1 MRLAVF
7 NHLLTLHPHYFEINR
22 SGEINARLTTDTTL
36 LQSIFGFSISMAL
49 SSVLLFLG
57 GLVMM
62 LITNLKL
69 ALIVLVTVPIILLP
83 MAIYGRRLRALSRKS
98 QDTVAD
104 IGTYAGEIV
113 QNIKVVQSF
122 TREPEESIA
131 FKNEVEKA
139 FSAAKRRIMQSS
151 LLIAAAMI
159 LVFTGL
165 GAMIW
170 FGAKDVTNGD
180 ISAGELASFVFYA
193 IMGMYGQDNTNY
205 YDLGSSTG
213 AITLSIALNN
223 KSKNNQFFA
232 IDNSK
237 EMVEQCE
244 KNLHNK
250 VDNLQAIC
258 DDINQVKINSASIVV
273 LNLTLQFIDVNLR
286 SNLIKKIYD
295 GLESGGILIISEK
308 IHFDDAVTQNQ
319 ITKLHMDFKKENGY
333 SELEIA
339 NKRQAIENV
348 LITETKEQHLNRLRD
363 CGFVETS
370 CFFQCLNFVSFLS
383 VK

>member
-1 MRLAVF
+1 MRDNLFNKQSDIADFRFDQDVVKVF
-7 NHLLTLHPHYFEINR
+7 DDMVRR
-22 SGEINARLTTDTTL
+22 SVPGYD
-36 LQSIFGFSISMAL
+36 SMIQ
-49 SSVLLFLG
+49 
-57 GLVMM
+57 M
-62 LITNLKL
+62 
-69 ALIVLVTVPIILLP
+69 
-83 MAIYGRRLRALSRKS
+83 
-98 QDTVAD
+98 
-104 IGTYAGEIV
+104 IG
-113 QNIKVVQSF
+113 
-122 TREPEESIA
+122 
-131 FKNEVEKA
+131 
-139 FSAAKRRIMQSS
+139 
-151 LLIAAAMI
+151 LIAR
-159 LVFTGL
+159 
-165 GAMIW
+165 
-170 FGAKDVTNGD
+170 
-180 ISAGELASFVFYA
+180 
-193 IMGMYGQDNTNY
+193 MYGQDNTNY
-205 YDLGSSTG
+205 YDLGASTG

-295 GLESGGILIISEK
+295 GLEPGGILIISEK

-348 LITETKEQHLNRLRD
+348 LITETKEQH
-363 CGFVETS
+363 T
-370 CFFQCLNFVSFLS
+370 
-383 VK
+383 

>member
-1 MRLAVF
+1 MRDNLFNKQSDIADFRFDQDVVKVF
-7 NHLLTLHPHYFEINR
+7 DDMVRR
-22 SGEINARLTTDTTL
+22 SVPGYD
-36 LQSIFGFSISMAL
+36 SMIQ
-49 SSVLLFLG
+49 
-57 GLVMM
+57 M
-62 LITNLKL
+62 
-69 ALIVLVTVPIILLP
+69 
-83 MAIYGRRLRALSRKS
+83 
-98 QDTVAD
+98 
-104 IGTYAGEIV
+104 IG
-113 QNIKVVQSF
+113 
-122 TREPEESIA
+122 
-131 FKNEVEKA
+131 
-139 FSAAKRRIMQSS
+139 
-151 LLIAAAMI
+151 LIAR
-159 LVFTGL
+159 
-165 GAMIW
+165 
-170 FGAKDVTNGD
+170 
-180 ISAGELASFVFYA
+180 
-193 IMGMYGQDNTNY
+193 MYGQDNTNY

-308 IHFDDAVTQNQ
+308 IHFDDAVMQNQ

-333 SELEIA
+333 SELELS
-339 NKRQAIENV
+339 
-348 LITETKEQHLNRLRD
+348 LIHISEPTRPY
-363 CGFVETS
+363 
-370 CFFQCLNFVSFLS
+370 
-383 VK
+383 

>member
-1 MRLAVF
+1 MRDNLFNKQSYIADFRFDQDVVKVF
-7 NHLLTLHPHYFEINR
+7 DDMVRR
-22 SGEINARLTTDTTL
+22 SVPGYD
-36 LQSIFGFSISMAL
+36 SMIQ
-49 SSVLLFLG
+49 
-57 GLVMM
+57 M
-62 LITNLKL
+62 
-69 ALIVLVTVPIILLP
+69 
-83 MAIYGRRLRALSRKS
+83 
-98 QDTVAD
+98 
-104 IGTYAGEIV
+104 IG
-113 QNIKVVQSF
+113 
-122 TREPEESIA
+122 
-131 FKNEVEKA
+131 
-139 FSAAKRRIMQSS
+139 
-151 LLIAAAMI
+151 LIAR
-159 LVFTGL
+159 
-165 GAMIW
+165 
-170 FGAKDVTNGD
+170 
-180 ISAGELASFVFYA
+180 
-193 IMGMYGQDNTNY
+193 MYGQDNTNY

-295 GLESGGILIISEK
+295 GLEPGGILIISEK

>member
-1 MRLAVF
+1 MRDNLFNKQSDIADFRFDQDVVKVF
-7 NHLLTLHPHYFEINR
+7 DDMVRR
-22 SGEINARLTTDTTL
+22 SVPGYD
-36 LQSIFGFSISMAL
+36 SMIQ
-49 SSVLLFLG
+49 
-57 GLVMM
+57 M
-62 LITNLKL
+62 
-69 ALIVLVTVPIILLP
+69 
-83 MAIYGRRLRALSRKS
+83 
-98 QDTVAD
+98 
-104 IGTYAGEIV
+104 IG
-113 QNIKVVQSF
+113 
-122 TREPEESIA
+122 
-131 FKNEVEKA
+131 
-139 FSAAKRRIMQSS
+139 
-151 LLIAAAMI
+151 LIAR
-159 LVFTGL
+159 
-165 GAMIW
+165 
-170 FGAKDVTNGD
+170 
-180 ISAGELASFVFYA
+180 
-193 IMGMYGQDNTNY
+193 MYGQDNTNY

-308 IHFDDAVTQNQ
+308 IHFEDAVTQNQ

>member
-1 MRLAVF
+1 MRDNLFNKQTDIADFRFDQDVVKVF
-7 NHLLTLHPHYFEINR
+7 DDMVRR
-22 SGEINARLTTDTTL
+22 SVPGYD
-36 LQSIFGFSISMAL
+36 SMIQ
-49 SSVLLFLG
+49 
-57 GLVMM
+57 M
-62 LITNLKL
+62 
-69 ALIVLVTVPIILLP
+69 
-83 MAIYGRRLRALSRKS
+83 
-98 QDTVAD
+98 
-104 IGTYAGEIV
+104 IG
-113 QNIKVVQSF
+113 
-122 TREPEESIA
+122 
-131 FKNEVEKA
+131 
-139 FSAAKRRIMQSS
+139 
-151 LLIAAAMI
+151 LIAR
-159 LVFTGL
+159 
-165 GAMIW
+165 
-170 FGAKDVTNGD
+170 
-180 ISAGELASFVFYA
+180 
-193 IMGMYGQDNTNY
+193 MYGQDDTNY

>member
-1 MRLAVF
+1 MRDNLFNKQSDIADFRFDQDVVKVF
-7 NHLLTLHPHYFEINR
+7 DDMVRR
-22 SGEINARLTTDTTL
+22 SVPGYD
-36 LQSIFGFSISMAL
+36 SMIQ
-49 SSVLLFLG
+49 
-57 GLVMM
+57 M
-62 LITNLKL
+62 
-69 ALIVLVTVPIILLP
+69 
-83 MAIYGRRLRALSRKS
+83 
-98 QDTVAD
+98 
-104 IGTYAGEIV
+104 IG
-113 QNIKVVQSF
+113 
-122 TREPEESIA
+122 
-131 FKNEVEKA
+131 
-139 FSAAKRRIMQSS
+139 
-151 LLIAAAMI
+151 LIAR
-159 LVFTGL
+159 
-165 GAMIW
+165 
-170 FGAKDVTNGD
+170 
-180 ISAGELASFVFYA
+180 
-193 IMGMYGQDNTNY
+193 MYGQDNTNY

-244 KNLHNK
+244 KNLHSK

-295 GLESGGILIISEK
+295 GLEPGGILIISEK

>member
-1 MRLAVF
+1 MRDNLFNKQSDIADFRFDQEVVKVF
-7 NHLLTLHPHYFEINR
+7 DDMVRR
-22 SGEINARLTTDTTL
+22 SVPGYD
-36 LQSIFGFSISMAL
+36 SMIQ
-49 SSVLLFLG
+49 
-57 GLVMM
+57 M
-62 LITNLKL
+62 
-69 ALIVLVTVPIILLP
+69 
-83 MAIYGRRLRALSRKS
+83 
-98 QDTVAD
+98 
-104 IGTYAGEIV
+104 IG
-113 QNIKVVQSF
+113 
-122 TREPEESIA
+122 
-131 FKNEVEKA
+131 
-139 FSAAKRRIMQSS
+139 
-151 LLIAAAMI
+151 LIAR
-159 LVFTGL
+159 
-165 GAMIW
+165 
-170 FGAKDVTNGD
+170 
-180 ISAGELASFVFYA
+180 
-193 IMGMYGQDNTNY
+193 MYGQDNTNY

-295 GLESGGILIISEK
+295 GLEPGGILIISEK
-308 IHFDDAVTQNQ
+308 IHFEDAVTQNQ

>member
-1 MRLAVF
+1 MRDNLFNKQSDIADFRFDQDVVKVF
-7 NHLLTLHPHYFEINR
+7 DDMVRR
-22 SGEINARLTTDTTL
+22 SVPGYD
-36 LQSIFGFSISMAL
+36 SMIQ
-49 SSVLLFLG
+49 
-57 GLVMM
+57 M
-62 LITNLKL
+62 
-69 ALIVLVTVPIILLP
+69 
-83 MAIYGRRLRALSRKS
+83 
-98 QDTVAD
+98 
-104 IGTYAGEIV
+104 IG
-113 QNIKVVQSF
+113 
-122 TREPEESIA
+122 
-131 FKNEVEKA
+131 
-139 FSAAKRRIMQSS
+139 
-151 LLIAAAMI
+151 LIAR
-159 LVFTGL
+159 
-165 GAMIW
+165 
-170 FGAKDVTNGD
+170 
-180 ISAGELASFVFYA
+180 
-193 IMGMYGQDNTNY
+193 MYGQDNTNY

-213 AITLSIALNN
+213 TITLSIALNN

>member
-1 MRLAVF
+1 MRDNLFNKQSDIADFRFDQEVVKVF
-7 NHLLTLHPHYFEINR
+7 DDMVRR
-22 SGEINARLTTDTTL
+22 SVPGYD
-36 LQSIFGFSISMAL
+36 SMIQ
-49 SSVLLFLG
+49 
-57 GLVMM
+57 M
-62 LITNLKL
+62 
-69 ALIVLVTVPIILLP
+69 
-83 MAIYGRRLRALSRKS
+83 
-98 QDTVAD
+98 
-104 IGTYAGEIV
+104 IG
-113 QNIKVVQSF
+113 
-122 TREPEESIA
+122 
-131 FKNEVEKA
+131 
-139 FSAAKRRIMQSS
+139 
-151 LLIAAAMI
+151 LIAR
-159 LVFTGL
+159 
-165 GAMIW
+165 
-170 FGAKDVTNGD
+170 
-180 ISAGELASFVFYA
+180 
-193 IMGMYGQDNTNY
+193 MYGQDNTNY

-273 LNLTLQFIDVNLR
+273 LNLKLQFINFNFR

>member
-1 MRLAVF
+1 MRDNLFNKQSDIADFRFDQDVVKVF
-7 NHLLTLHPHYFEINR
+7 DDMVRR
-22 SGEINARLTTDTTL
+22 SVPGYD
-36 LQSIFGFSISMAL
+36 SMIQ
-49 SSVLLFLG
+49 
-57 GLVMM
+57 M
-62 LITNLKL
+62 
-69 ALIVLVTVPIILLP
+69 
-83 MAIYGRRLRALSRKS
+83 
-98 QDTVAD
+98 
-104 IGTYAGEIV
+104 IG
-113 QNIKVVQSF
+113 
-122 TREPEESIA
+122 
-131 FKNEVEKA
+131 
-139 FSAAKRRIMQSS
+139 
-151 LLIAAAMI
+151 LIAR
-159 LVFTGL
+159 
-165 GAMIW
+165 
-170 FGAKDVTNGD
+170 
-180 ISAGELASFVFYA
+180 
-193 IMGMYGQDNTNY
+193 MYGQDNTNY

-223 KSKNNQFFA
+223 KSNNNQFFA

>member
-1 MRLAVF
+1 MRDNLFNKQSDIADFRFDQDVVKVF
-7 NHLLTLHPHYFEINR
+7 DDMVRR
-22 SGEINARLTTDTTL
+22 SVPGYD
-36 LQSIFGFSISMAL
+36 SMIQ
-49 SSVLLFLG
+49 
-57 GLVMM
+57 M
-62 LITNLKL
+62 
-69 ALIVLVTVPIILLP
+69 
-83 MAIYGRRLRALSRKS
+83 
-98 QDTVAD
+98 
-104 IGTYAGEIV
+104 IG
-113 QNIKVVQSF
+113 
-122 TREPEESIA
+122 
-131 FKNEVEKA
+131 
-139 FSAAKRRIMQSS
+139 
-151 LLIAAAMI
+151 LIAR
-159 LVFTGL
+159 
-165 GAMIW
+165 
-170 FGAKDVTNGD
+170 
-180 ISAGELASFVFYA
+180 
-193 IMGMYGQDNTNY
+193 MYGQDNTNY

-223 KSKNNQFFA
+223 KSNNNQFFA

-348 LITETKEQHLNRLRD
+348 LITETKEHHLNRLRE

>member
-1 MRLAVF
+1 MSDNLFNKQSDIADFRFDQDVVKVF
-7 NHLLTLHPHYFEINR
+7 DDMVRR
-22 SGEINARLTTDTTL
+22 SVPGYD
-36 LQSIFGFSISMAL
+36 SMIQ
-49 SSVLLFLG
+49 
-57 GLVMM
+57 M
-62 LITNLKL
+62 
-69 ALIVLVTVPIILLP
+69 
-83 MAIYGRRLRALSRKS
+83 
-98 QDTVAD
+98 
-104 IGTYAGEIV
+104 IG
-113 QNIKVVQSF
+113 
-122 TREPEESIA
+122 
-131 FKNEVEKA
+131 
-139 FSAAKRRIMQSS
+139 
-151 LLIAAAMI
+151 LIARI
-159 LVFTGL
+159 
-165 GAMIW
+165 
-170 FGAKDVTNGD
+170 
-180 ISAGELASFVFYA
+180 
-193 IMGMYGQDNTNY
+193 YGQDNTNY

-258 DDINQVKINSASIVV
+258 DDINQVKIKSASIVV

-348 LITETKEQHLNRLRD
+348 LITETKEQHLNRLRY

>member
-1 MRLAVF
+1 MRDNLFNKQSDIADFRFDQDVVKVF
-7 NHLLTLHPHYFEINR
+7 DDMVRR
-22 SGEINARLTTDTTL
+22 SVPGYE
-36 LQSIFGFSISMAL
+36 SMIQ
-49 SSVLLFLG
+49 
-57 GLVMM
+57 M
-62 LITNLKL
+62 
-69 ALIVLVTVPIILLP
+69 
-83 MAIYGRRLRALSRKS
+83 
-98 QDTVAD
+98 
-104 IGTYAGEIV
+104 IG
-113 QNIKVVQSF
+113 
-122 TREPEESIA
+122 
-131 FKNEVEKA
+131 
-139 FSAAKRRIMQSS
+139 
-151 LLIAAAMI
+151 LIAR
-159 LVFTGL
+159 
-165 GAMIW
+165 
-170 FGAKDVTNGD
+170 
-180 ISAGELASFVFYA
+180 
-193 IMGMYGQDNTNY
+193 MYGQDNTNY

-244 KNLHNK
+244 KNLHSK

-258 DDINQVKINSASIVV
+258 DDINQVQIKSASIVV

-286 SNLIKKIYD
+286 FNLIKKIYD
-295 GLESGGILIISEK
+295 GLEPGGILIISEK
-308 IHFDDAVTQNQ
+308 IHFDDAVTQNH
-319 ITKLHMDFKKENGY
+319 ITKLHIDFKKENGY

-348 LITETKEQHLNRLRD
+348 LITETKEQHLNRLRE

>member
-1 MRLAVF
+1 MRDNLFNKQSDIADFQFDQDVVKVF
-7 NHLLTLHPHYFEINR
+7 DDMVRR
-22 SGEINARLTTDTTL
+22 SVPGYD
-36 LQSIFGFSISMAL
+36 SMIQ
-49 SSVLLFLG
+49 
-57 GLVMM
+57 M
-62 LITNLKL
+62 
-69 ALIVLVTVPIILLP
+69 
-83 MAIYGRRLRALSRKS
+83 
-98 QDTVAD
+98 
-104 IGTYAGEIV
+104 IG
-113 QNIKVVQSF
+113 
-122 TREPEESIA
+122 
-131 FKNEVEKA
+131 
-139 FSAAKRRIMQSS
+139 
-151 LLIAAAMI
+151 LIAR
-159 LVFTGL
+159 
-165 GAMIW
+165 
-170 FGAKDVTNGD
+170 
-180 ISAGELASFVFYA
+180 
-193 IMGMYGQDNTNY
+193 MYGQDNTNY

-295 GLESGGILIISEK
+295 GLEPGGILIISEK

>member
-1 MRLAVF
+1 MRDNLFNKQSDIADFRFDQDVVKVF
-7 NHLLTLHPHYFEINR
+7 DDMVRR
-22 SGEINARLTTDTTL
+22 SVPGYD
-36 LQSIFGFSISMAL
+36 SMIQ
-49 SSVLLFLG
+49 
-57 GLVMM
+57 M
-62 LITNLKL
+62 
-69 ALIVLVTVPIILLP
+69 
-83 MAIYGRRLRALSRKS
+83 
-98 QDTVAD
+98 
-104 IGTYAGEIV
+104 IG
-113 QNIKVVQSF
+113 
-122 TREPEESIA
+122 
-131 FKNEVEKA
+131 
-139 FSAAKRRIMQSS
+139 
-151 LLIAAAMI
+151 LIAR
-159 LVFTGL
+159 
-165 GAMIW
+165 
-170 FGAKDVTNGD
+170 
-180 ISAGELASFVFYA
+180 
-193 IMGMYGQDNTNY
+193 MYGQDDTNY

>member
-1 MRLAVF
+1 MRDNLFNKQSDIADFRFDQDVVKVF
-7 NHLLTLHPHYFEINR
+7 DDMVRR
-22 SGEINARLTTDTTL
+22 SVPGYD
-36 LQSIFGFSISMAL
+36 SMIQ
-49 SSVLLFLG
+49 
-57 GLVMM
+57 M
-62 LITNLKL
+62 
-69 ALIVLVTVPIILLP
+69 
-83 MAIYGRRLRALSRKS
+83 
-98 QDTVAD
+98 
-104 IGTYAGEIV
+104 IG
-113 QNIKVVQSF
+113 
-122 TREPEESIA
+122 
-131 FKNEVEKA
+131 
-139 FSAAKRRIMQSS
+139 
-151 LLIAAAMI
+151 LIAR
-159 LVFTGL
+159 
-165 GAMIW
+165 
-170 FGAKDVTNGD
+170 
-180 ISAGELASFVFYA
+180 
-193 IMGMYGQDNTNY
+193 MYGQDNTNY

-244 KNLHNK
+244 KTLHNK

-308 IHFDDAVTQNQ
+308 IHFEDGVMQNQ

>member
-1 MRLAVF
+1 MRDNLFNKQSDIADFRFDQEVVKVF
-7 NHLLTLHPHYFEINR
+7 DDMVRR
-22 SGEINARLTTDTTL
+22 SVPGYD
-36 LQSIFGFSISMAL
+36 SMIQ
-49 SSVLLFLG
+49 
-57 GLVMM
+57 M
-62 LITNLKL
+62 
-69 ALIVLVTVPIILLP
+69 
-83 MAIYGRRLRALSRKS
+83 
-98 QDTVAD
+98 
-104 IGTYAGEIV
+104 IG
-113 QNIKVVQSF
+113 
-122 TREPEESIA
+122 
-131 FKNEVEKA
+131 
-139 FSAAKRRIMQSS
+139 
-151 LLIAAAMI
+151 LIAR
-159 LVFTGL
+159 
-165 GAMIW
+165 
-170 FGAKDVTNGD
+170 
-180 ISAGELASFVFYA
+180 
-193 IMGMYGQDNTNY
+193 MYGQDNTNY

-258 DDINQVKINSASIVV
+258 DDINQVQIKSASIVV

-295 GLESGGILIISEK
+295 GLEPGGILIISEK

>member
-1 MRLAVF
+1 MRDNLFNKQSDIADFRFDQDVVKVF
-7 NHLLTLHPHYFEINR
+7 DDMVRR
-22 SGEINARLTTDTTL
+22 SVPGYD
-36 LQSIFGFSISMAL
+36 SMIQ
-49 SSVLLFLG
+49 
-57 GLVMM
+57 M
-62 LITNLKL
+62 
-69 ALIVLVTVPIILLP
+69 
-83 MAIYGRRLRALSRKS
+83 
-98 QDTVAD
+98 
-104 IGTYAGEIV
+104 IG
-113 QNIKVVQSF
+113 
-122 TREPEESIA
+122 
-131 FKNEVEKA
+131 
-139 FSAAKRRIMQSS
+139 
-151 LLIAAAMI
+151 LIAR
-159 LVFTGL
+159 
-165 GAMIW
+165 
-170 FGAKDVTNGD
+170 
-180 ISAGELASFVFYA
+180 
-193 IMGMYGQDNTNY
+193 MYGQDNTNY

-237 EMVEQCE
+237 EMVKQCE

-250 VDNLQAIC
+250 VGNLQAIC
-258 DDINQVKINSASIVV
+258 DDINQVKIKSASIVV

>member
-1 MRLAVF
+1 MVR
-7 NHLLTLHPHYFEINR
+7 R
-22 SGEINARLTTDTTL
+22 SVPGYD
-36 LQSIFGFSISMAL
+36 SMIQ
-49 SSVLLFLG
+49 
-57 GLVMM
+57 M
-62 LITNLKL
+62 
-69 ALIVLVTVPIILLP
+69 
-83 MAIYGRRLRALSRKS
+83 
-98 QDTVAD
+98 
-104 IGTYAGEIV
+104 IG
-113 QNIKVVQSF
+113 
-122 TREPEESIA
+122 
-131 FKNEVEKA
+131 
-139 FSAAKRRIMQSS
+139 
-151 LLIAAAMI
+151 LIAR
-159 LVFTGL
+159 
-165 GAMIW
+165 
-170 FGAKDVTNGD
+170 
-180 ISAGELASFVFYA
+180 
-193 IMGMYGQDNTNY
+193 MYGQDNTNY